1 MTSRLYLTASVAPL
15 VRPCFRALMY
25 SLAALQGGSSR
36 LIPGLLRLM
45 CLLLT
50 STGGPFLG
58 AGRHS
63 CCSLDPQRSG
73 ERAARHVG
81 FPRDIGLLYCDN
93 TDATSIAKYF
103 LWTSPCG
110 LLIYNR
116 VTSDSDCSRSV
127 AFHGTEKKMK
137 REGPSITTKLY
148 YSRIHTA
155 AHAAENCMTNQ
166 CSNTIATLYDIPG

>member
-15 VRPCFRALMY
+15 VPPCFRALMY
-25 SLAALQGGSSR
+25 RLAALQGGSSR

-50 STGGPFLG
+50 STGRLFLG

-63 CCSLDPQRSG
+63 CCSLDAKRSG

-93 TDATSIAKYF
+93 TDATSTVKYF

-110 LLIYNR
+110 SLIYEAR
-116 VTSDSDCSRSV
+116 KLTRTSSLELSDKPPSTPPLYN
-127 AFHGTEKKMK
+127 AFLH
-137 REGPSITTKLY
+137 PLY
-148 YSRIHTA
+148 IYPHRRLHSLCASTRQRGYH
-155 AHAAENCMTNQ
+155 CLLRFPM
-166 CSNTIATLYDIPG
+166 